1 MRQFLELIDTVLT
14 KGKKRATSV
23 QGPGTIVYPGYQMRF
38 RPAEEFPLITTRSMK
53 GSWRAMVHELLWFL
67 SGSDDTADLHKH
79 GVHLWDPWAT
89 PEICAQY
96 GLEPGKVGP
105 IYGPQWRRW
114 RKREN
119 ETVDR
124 IAALL
129 GQNVSAEEKVGAIVR
144 MLEGRPQGGYFVDQ
158 ISQVVDEIKTSPDSK
173 RMKVVSWNPE
183 DVDRVFVAPC
193 HGDFKFIVAEGELY
207 LNLWQR
213 SADILIGV
221 PFNMAGYGLLLLMVA
236 QVTGLKP
243 AEFIHQ
249 ISDAHIYYDQLDYAR
264 IQLSREPRPLPKI
277 VLNPKDD
284 NLLSFTFGDFKL
296 EGYDPHPPIKGIPV
310 GV

>member
-1 MRQFLELIDTVLT
+1 MRQFLELIDTVIT

-53 GSWRAMVHELLWFL
+53 GSWKAMVHELLWFL

-79 GVHLWDPWAT
+79 GVRLWDQWAT
-89 PEICAQY
+89 PEICVRY

-105 IYGPQWRRW
+105 IYGPQWRSW

-124 IAALL
+124 IISILDL
-129 GQNVSAEEKVGAIVR
+129 DVLERKNVSNEEKISAIKLL
-144 MLEGRPQGGYFVDQ
+144 LEGRPQGGYFIDQ
-158 ISQVVDEIKTSPDSK
+158 ISQVVDEIKSRPDSK

-236 QVTGLKP
+236 HVTGLKQ
-243 AEFIHQ
+243 A
-249 ISDAHIYYDQLDYAR
+249 
-264 IQLSREPRPLPKI
+264 
-277 VLNPKDD
+277 
-284 NLLSFTFGDFKL
+284 
-296 EGYDPHPPIKGIPV
+296 
-310 GV
+310 